1 MSIKESRSL
10 SFVIL
15 TVVYALAFVVG
26 LSVYRA
32 LDGTG
37 WHYLW
42 PLFIADVA
50 ATVVVWLFGL
60 VFRNVSVYDP
70 YWSVAPPVMLTLW
83 ACRLHSWTSATVLLL
98 IAVWY
103 WGIRLTGNWA
113 FTFKNLNS
121 EDWRYAK
128 YRKEQ
133 HPVIFQL
140 INFFGL
146 TMMPTVI
153 VFLVMIPG
161 FLVIE
166 AAFQANAVCW
176 LGFAMCLAA
185 ATLQLVA
192 DTQRH
197 RFAEAHRGQICEV
210 GLWKHGRHPN
220 YFGEILM
227 WWGVWVM
234 YLALWIETGTGCSL
248 SDFCVVG
255 ALLNTGLFCF
265 ISVPLMEKRQLQNKP
280 GYAEYQKRTRMFL

>member
-1 MSIKESRSL
+1 MSSPQ
-10 SFVIL
+10 
-15 TVVYALAFVVG
+15 
-26 LSVYRA
+26 
-32 LDGTG
+32 LDLRHGAA
-37 WHYLW
+37 
-42 PLFIADVA
+42 AD
-50 ATVVVWLFGL
+50 
-60 VFRNVSVYDP
+60 
-70 YWSVAPPVMLTLW
+70 
-83 ACRLHSWTSATVLLL
+83 CRLVLGHPAHGQLG
-98 IAVWY
+98 VHV
-103 WGIRLTGNWA
+103 
-113 FTFKNLNS
+113 KNLNS

-133 HPVIFQL
+133 HPVIFQI

-166 AAFQANAVCW
+166 AAFQANIVCW

-197 RFAEAHRGQICEV
+197 RFAKAHKGQICEM

-248 SDFCVVG
+248 SDFCVAG

-265 ISVPLMEKRQLQNKP
+265 ISVPLMEKRQLQNKL